1 MNVQTDT
8 IQDEVNILE
17 RRYMFSI
24 SERNK
29 ITLTKGDTA
38 TLTLTIEDDD
48 GNIRVPEEGDVVT
61 FYIDDL
67 DFAIR
72 AESTAEGYVFNFE
85 PVDTSLLTDGT
96 YFYRIVLEIGNEV
109 YTIFQDEFIDLLGGV
124 TE

>member
-1 MNVQTDT
+1 
-8 IQDEVNILE
+8 
-17 RRYMFSI
+17 MFSI